1 MNMRLSAAEGRSLLT
16 FDPNLRDL
24 FRPSLSLPGM
34 SSEGTER
41 ITSGRPYSSA
51 SDLVSRRVISQ
62 QECDKIKDLVTAN
75 D

>member
-1 MNMRLSAAEGRSLLT
+1 
-16 FDPNLRDL
+16 
-24 FRPSLSLPGM
+24 M